1 MVINLEEDLVVEEGA
16 IEVVVVE
23 TEEEE
28 EAEKVEPETI
38 LKTKKLVMIH
48 LMKKFSNFNLP
59 N

>member
-16 IEVVVVE
+16 IEVAAVE

-38 LKTKKLVMIH
+38 LKTKKLVMIL